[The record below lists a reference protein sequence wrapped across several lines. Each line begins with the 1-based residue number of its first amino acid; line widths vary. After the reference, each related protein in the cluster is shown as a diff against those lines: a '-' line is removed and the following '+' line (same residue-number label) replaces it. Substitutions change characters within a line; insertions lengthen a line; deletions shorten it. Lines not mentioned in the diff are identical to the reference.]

1 MQLQNVV
8 DKFILDKKVYCA
20 PKTIETY
27 TEHLNRFVLH
37 APDQLE
43 KLTRETIRKY
53 ILDMR
58 DEGIRNVTIQT
69 YMRTVKVFCRWLYEE
84 GYIDEPIADGMKLPR
99 PDPKPKKPLT
109 EKEAL
114 IVDSFL
120 ISTRD
125 RIIFH
130 LMLDAGLRESEVCNL
145 RREDIDFQNRFI
157 LIRNS
162 KYNRNRVV
170 PLCSRLYNWTKFY
183 HSTGDYLL
191 TTPSGDRLSE
201 NLIKQLFQRLKKQ
214 TGIERIHAHL
224 CRHTFATSYIMGGGN
239 LEKLR
244 LMLGHED
251 YNTTKVYLH
260 LAAEF
265 EIVRYPIYQLDPV
278 FFERGY

>member
-1 MQLQNVV
+1 MQLQNAV

-69 YMRTVKVFCRWLYEE
+69 YMRTVKVFCRWLYDE

-114 IVDSFL
+114 MVDSFL

-130 LMLDAGLRESEVCNL
+130 LMLITV
-145 RREDIDFQNRFI
+145 
-157 LIRNS
+157 
-162 KYNRNRVV
+162 
-170 PLCSRLYNWTKFY
+170 
-183 HSTGDYLL
+183 
-191 TTPSGDRLSE
+191 
-201 NLIKQLFQRLKKQ
+201 
-214 TGIERIHAHL
+214 
-224 CRHTFATSYIMGGGN
+224 
-239 LEKLR
+239 
-244 LMLGHED
+244 
-251 YNTTKVYLH
+251 
-260 LAAEF
+260 
-265 EIVRYPIYQLDPV
+265 
-278 FFERGY
+278 